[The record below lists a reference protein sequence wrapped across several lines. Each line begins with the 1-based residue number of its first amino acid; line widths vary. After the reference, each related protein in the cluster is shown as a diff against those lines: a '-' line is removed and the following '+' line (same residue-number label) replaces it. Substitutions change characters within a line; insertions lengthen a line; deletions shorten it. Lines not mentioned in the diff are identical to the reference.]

1 MKHYFLF
8 HDDSK
13 SFVSE
18 KNYDIPSGSVLHGQN
33 LHLIQDCG
41 SLIFELENL
50 TKNFLKI
57 PDFFYFEETFR
68 SECRE
73 RNERRG
79 VKSVAEVGVPF
90 RGGRSGR
97 RSDP

>member
-1 MKHYFLF
+1 M
-8 HDDSK
+8 
-13 SFVSE
+13 
-18 KNYDIPSGSVLHGQN
+18 NP
-33 LHLIQDCG
+33 
-41 SLIFELENL
+41 ENL
-50 TKNFLKI
+50 TKKLLKI
-57 PDFFYFEETFR
+57 PDFFDFEETFR

-79 VKSVAEVGVPF
+79 AQSVAEAGVPF